1 MKRTFAALLAGM
13 LFALAGCGAAP
24 AGDGRAVLRLDAG
37 GSAVLADAV
46 RLFNA
51 ASGDWRVVIDAEAP
65 DIVAGPEGLGGRELV
80 DIMPYVDSGMGRED
94 ILPFLLDG
102 LEEDGALYALP
113 VRWGGM
119 SYGCSKALLDG
130 RLTLSEDEA
139 LELLDGLGEGALLFP
154 GWANDVPW
162 QLSGYLPEFDRG
174 TELDEYSG
182 LPSLLQRVNV
192 SSVEKLA
199 AMVTDGELWDT
210 GCPGFG
216 PETDCLTLSILAS
229 CGDLEGAWEFL
240 SFVYGPDSRPA
251 IETGDGCLLPAGAE
265 QLYAR
270 LAEYEGVDEAALE
283 LARAYVDGMS
293 LRCEV

>member
-1 MKRTFAALLAGM
+1 MKRTFAALLA
-13 LFALAGCGAAP
+13 LLLTLAGCGSQPAA
-24 AGDGRAVLRLDAG
+24 DGRTVLRLDAD
-37 GSAVLADAV
+37 GSAVLSDAV

-51 ASGDWRVVIDAEAP
+51 ASADYRVVMDTEAP
-65 DIVAGPEGLGGRELV
+65 DIVAGGAGYESSNLV

-102 LEEDGALYALP
+102 
-113 VRWGGM
+113 
-119 SYGCSKALLDG
+119 
-130 RLTLSEDEA
+130 RLTLSEAEA

-162 QLSGYLPEFDRG
+162 QLNAYQPEYDRE
-174 TELDEYSG
+174 TELEAYYS
-182 LPSLLQRVNV
+182 LPSLLERVNL
-192 SSVEKLA
+192 SSVEQLA
-199 AMVTDGELWDT
+199 AMVTDGALWDT
-210 GCPGFG
+210 GCPGIG

-229 CGDLEGAWEFL
+229 CGDVEGAWEFL

-251 IETGDGCLLPAGAE
+251 IELGDGCLLPAGAG

-270 LAEYEGVDEAALE
+270 LAEQEGVDEAALE

-293 LRCEV
+293 LRDAA

>member
-1 MKRTFAALLAGM
+1 MRRIWLVFLALL
-13 LFALAGCGAAP
+13 LVLSGCGSAP
-24 AGDGRAVLRLDAG
+24 AGDGRTLLRLDSG
-37 GSAVLADAV
+37 GSATLSEAA

-51 ASGDWRVVIDAEAP
+51 SSEDYRVVLDDGEP
-65 DIVAGPEGLGGRELV
+65 DIVADRAGYESSELV

-119 SYGCSKALLDG
+119 NYGCSKELLDG
-130 RLTLSEDEA
+130 RLTLSEAEA

-162 QLSGYLPEFDRG
+162 QLNAYQPEYDRE
-174 TELDEYSG
+174 TELEAYYS
-182 LPSLLQRVNV
+182 LPSLLERVNI
-192 SSVEKLA
+192 SSVEQLA
-199 AMVTDGELWDT
+199 AMVTDGALWDT

-229 CGDLEGAWEFL
+229 CGDVEGAWEFL

-251 IETGDGCLLPAGAE
+251 IELGDGCLLPAGAG

-270 LAEYEGVDEAALE
+270 LAEQEGVDEAALE

-293 LRCEV
+293 LRGAA

>member
-1 MKRTFAALLAGM
+1 MKRTFAALLA
-13 LFALAGCGAAP
+13 LLLTLAGCGSQPAA
-24 AGDGRAVLRLDAG
+24 DGRTVLRLDAD
-37 GSAVLADAV
+37 GSAVLSDAV

-51 ASGDWRVVIDAEAP
+51 ASADYRVVMDTEAP
-65 DIVAGPEGLGGRELV
+65 DIAAGGAGYESSNLV

-119 SYGCSKALLDG
+119 SYGCSK
-130 RLTLSEDEA
+130 
-139 LELLDGLGEGALLFP
+139 ELLDGLGEGALLFP

-162 QLSGYLPEFDRG
+162 QLNAYQPEYDRE
-174 TELDEYSG
+174 TELEAYYS
-182 LPSLLQRVNV
+182 LPSLLERVNL
-192 SSVEKLA
+192 SSVEQLA
-199 AMVTDGELWDT
+199 AMVTDGALWDT
-210 GCPGFG
+210 GCPGIG
-216 PETDCLTLSILAS
+216 PEADCLTLSILAS
-229 CGDLEGAWEFL
+229 CGDVEGAWEFL

-251 IETGDGCLLPAGAE
+251 IELGDGCLLPAGAG

-270 LAEYEGVDEAALE
+270 LAEQEGVDEAALE

-293 LRCEV
+293 LRDAA

>member
-1 MKRTFAALLAGM
+1 MKRTFAALLA
-13 LFALAGCGAAP
+13 LLLTLAGCGSQPAA
-24 AGDGRAVLRLDAG
+24 DGRTVLRLDAD
-37 GSAVLADAV
+37 GSAVLSDAM

-51 ASGDWRVVIDAEAP
+51 ASADYRVVMDTEAP
-65 DIVAGPEGLGGRELV
+65 DIVAGGAGYESSNLV
-80 DIMPYVDSGMGRED
+80 DIMPHVDSGMGRED

-119 SYGCSKALLDG
+119 SYGCSK
-130 RLTLSEDEA
+130 
-139 LELLDGLGEGALLFP
+139 ELLDGLGEGALLFP

-162 QLSGYLPEFDRG
+162 QLNAYQPEYDRE
-174 TELDEYSG
+174 TELEAYYS
-182 LPSLLQRVNV
+182 LPSLLERVNI
-192 SSVEKLA
+192 SSVEQLA
-199 AMVTDGELWDT
+199 AMVTDGALWDT
-210 GCPGFG
+210 GCPGIG

-229 CGDLEGAWEFL
+229 CGDVEGAWEFL

-251 IETGDGCLLPAGAE
+251 IELGDGCLLPAGAG

-270 LAEYEGVDEAALE
+270 LAEQEGVDEAALE

-293 LRCEV
+293 LRDAA

>member
-1 MKRTFAALLAGM
+1 MKRTFAALLA
-13 LFALAGCGAAP
+13 LLLTLAGCGSQPAA
-24 AGDGRAVLRLDAG
+24 DGRTVLRLDAD
-37 GSAVLADAV
+37 GSAVLSDAM

-51 ASGDWRVVIDAEAP
+51 ASADYRVVMDTEAP
-65 DIVAGPEGLGGRELV
+65 DIAAGGAGYESSNLV

-119 SYGCSKALLDG
+119 SYGCSM
-130 RLTLSEDEA
+130 
-139 LELLDGLGEGALLFP
+139 ELLDGLGEGALLFP

-162 QLSGYLPEFDRG
+162 QLNAYLPEYDRE
-174 TELDEYSG
+174 TELEKYCDM
-182 LPSLLQRVNV
+182 PSLLERVNI
-192 SSVEKLA
+192 SSVEQLA
-199 AMVTDGELWDT
+199 AMVTDGALWDT

-229 CGDLEGAWEFL
+229 CGDVEGVWEFL

-251 IETGDGCLLPAGAE
+251 IELGDGCLLPAGAE

-270 LAEYEGVDEAALE
+270 LAEQEGVDEAALE

-293 LRCEV
+293 LRDAA

>member
-1 MKRTFAALLAGM
+1 MKRTFAALLA
-13 LFALAGCGAAP
+13 LLLTLAGCGSQPAA
-24 AGDGRAVLRLDAG
+24 DGRTVLRLDAD
-37 GSAVLADAV
+37 GSAVLSDAV

-51 ASGDWRVVIDAEAP
+51 ASADYRVVMDTEAP
-65 DIVAGPEGLGGRELV
+65 DIVAGGAGYESSNLV
-80 DIMPYVDSGMGRED
+80 DIMPY
-94 ILPFLLDG
+94 
-102 LEEDGALYALP
+102 GALYALP

-119 SYGCSKALLDG
+119 SYGCSKELLDG
-130 RLTLSEDEA
+130 RLTLSEAEA

-162 QLSGYLPEFDRG
+162 QLNAYLPEYDRE
-174 TELDEYSG
+174 TELEAYYS
-182 LPSLLQRVNV
+182 LPSLLERVNI
-192 SSVEKLA
+192 SSVEQLA
-199 AMVTDGELWDT
+199 AMVTDGALWDT

-229 CGDLEGAWEFL
+229 CGDVEGAWEFL

-251 IETGDGCLLPAGAE
+251 IEMGDGCLLPAGAE

-270 LAEYEGVDEAALE
+270 LAEQEGVDEAALE

-293 LRCEV
+293 LRGAA

>member
-1 MKRTFAALLAGM
+1 
-13 LFALAGCGAAP
+13 
-24 AGDGRAVLRLDAG
+24 
-37 GSAVLADAV
+37 
-46 RLFNA
+46 
-51 ASGDWRVVIDAEAP
+51 
-65 DIVAGPEGLGGRELV
+65 
-80 DIMPYVDSGMGRED
+80 MPHVDSGMGRED

-119 SYGCSKALLDG
+119 SYGCSKELLDG
-130 RLTLSEDEA
+130 RLTLSEAEA

-154 GWANDVPW
+154 GWANNVPW
-162 QLSGYLPEFDRG
+162 QLNAYLPEYDRE
-174 TELDEYSG
+174 TELEKYCDM
-182 LPSLLQRVNV
+182 PSLLERVNI
-192 SSVEKLA
+192 SSVEQLA
-199 AMVTDGELWDT
+199 AMVTDGALWDT

-229 CGDLEGAWEFL
+229 CGDVEGAWEFL

-251 IETGDGCLLPAGAE
+251 IELGDGCLLPAGAE

-270 LAEYEGVDEAALE
+270 LAEQEDVDEAALE

-293 LRCEV
+293 LRGAA

>member
-1 MKRTFAALLAGM
+1 MKRTFAALLA
-13 LFALAGCGAAP
+13 LLLTLAGCGSQPAA
-24 AGDGRAVLRLDAG
+24 DGRTVLRLDAD
-37 GSAVLADAV
+37 GSAVLSDAM

-51 ASGDWRVVIDAEAP
+51 ASADYRVVMDTEAP
-65 DIVAGPEGLGGRELV
+65 DIAAGGAGYESSNLV
-80 DIMPYVDSGMGRED
+80 DIMPHVDSGMGRED

-119 SYGCSKALLDG
+119 SYGCSK
-130 RLTLSEDEA
+130 
-139 LELLDGLGEGALLFP
+139 ELLDGLGEGALLFP

-162 QLSGYLPEFDRG
+162 QLNAYLPEYDRE
-174 TELDEYSG
+174 TELEAYYS
-182 LPSLLQRVNV
+182 LPSLLERVNI
-192 SSVEKLA
+192 SSVEQLA
-199 AMVTDGELWDT
+199 AMVTDGALWDT
-210 GCPGFG
+210 GCPGIG

-229 CGDLEGAWEFL
+229 CGDVEGAWEFL

-251 IETGDGCLLPAGAE
+251 IELGDGCLLPAGAG

-270 LAEYEGVDEAALE
+270 LAEQEGVDEAALE

-293 LRCEV
+293 LRDAA

>member
-1 MKRTFAALLAGM
+1 MKRTFAALLA
-13 LFALAGCGAAP
+13 LLLTLAGCGSQPAA
-24 AGDGRAVLRLDAG
+24 DGRTVLRLDAD
-37 GSAVLADAV
+37 GSAVLSDAV

-51 ASGDWRVVIDAEAP
+51 ASADYRVVMDAEAP
-65 DIVAGPEGLGGRELV
+65 DIVAGGAGYESSNPV

-119 SYGCSKALLDG
+119 SYGCSK
-130 RLTLSEDEA
+130 
-139 LELLDGLGEGALLFP
+139 ELLDGLGEGALLFP
-154 GWANDVPW
+154 GWANNVPW
-162 QLSGYLPEFDRG
+162 QLNAYQPEYDRE
-174 TELDEYSG
+174 TELEAYYS
-182 LPSLLQRVNV
+182 LPSLLERVNL
-192 SSVEKLA
+192 SSVEQLT
-199 AMVTDGELWDT
+199 AMVTDGALWDT
-210 GCPGFG
+210 GCPGFE

-229 CGDLEGAWEFL
+229 CGDVEGAWEFL

-251 IETGDGCLLPAGAE
+251 IELGDGCLLPAGAE

-270 LAEYEGVDEAALE
+270 LAEQEGVDEAALE

-293 LRCEV
+293 LRGAA

>member
-1 MKRTFAALLAGM
+1 MKRTFAALLA
-13 LFALAGCGAAP
+13 LLLTLAGCGSQPAA
-24 AGDGRAVLRLDAG
+24 DGRTVLRLDAD
-37 GSAVLADAV
+37 GSAVLSDAV

-51 ASGDWRVVIDAEAP
+51 ASADYRVVMDTEAP
-65 DIVAGPEGLGGRELV
+65 DIVAGGAGYESSNLV
-80 DIMPYVDSGMGRED
+80 DIMPYVDSGMDRED

-119 SYGCSKALLDG
+119 SYGCSK
-130 RLTLSEDEA
+130 
-139 LELLDGLGEGALLFP
+139 ELLDGLGEGALLFP

-162 QLSGYLPEFDRG
+162 QLNAYLPEYDRE
-174 TELDEYSG
+174 TELEKYCDM
-182 LPSLLQRVNV
+182 PSLLERVNI
-192 SSVEKLA
+192 SSVEQLA
-199 AMVTDGELWDT
+199 AMVTDGALWDT
-210 GCPGFG
+210 GCPGIG

-229 CGDLEGAWEFL
+229 CGDVEGAWEFL

-251 IETGDGCLLPAGAE
+251 IEMGDGCLLPAGAE

-270 LAEYEGVDEAALE
+270 LAEQEGVDEAALE

-293 LRCEV
+293 LRGAA

>member
-1 MKRTFAALLAGM
+1 MKRTFAALLA
-13 LFALAGCGAAP
+13 LLLTLAGCGSQPAA
-24 AGDGRAVLRLDAG
+24 DGRTVLRLDAD
-37 GSAVLADAV
+37 GSAVLSDAV

-51 ASGDWRVVIDAEAP
+51 ASADYRVVMDTEAP
-65 DIVAGPEGLGGRELV
+65 DIAAGGAGYESSNLV
-80 DIMPYVDSGMGRED
+80 DIMPHVDSGMGRED

-119 SYGCSKALLDG
+119 SYGCSKELLDG
-130 RLTLSEDEA
+130 RLTLSEAEA

-162 QLSGYLPEFDRG
+162 QLNAYLPEYDRE
-174 TELDEYSG
+174 TELEAYYS
-182 LPSLLQRVNV
+182 LPSLLERVNI
-192 SSVEKLA
+192 SSVEQLA
-199 AMVTDGELWDT
+199 AMVTDGALWDT
-210 GCPGFG
+210 GCPGIG

-229 CGDLEGAWEFL
+229 CGDVEGAWEFL

-251 IETGDGCLLPAGAE
+251 IELGDGCLLPAGAG

-270 LAEYEGVDEAALE
+270 LAEQEGVDEAALE

-293 LRCEV
+293 LRDAA